1 MLATGFRLIRRAALL
16 AGAAA
21 VLGAGPATAQPQP
34 IPIGAVLPMT
44 GLAATYG
51 TPYLVAVQL
60 GVEEV
65 NRAGGV
71 NGRPLA
77 VTVEDSQASNTV
89 TINAFNR
96 VLQARP
102 VAIMG
107 PGLGTQIL
115 AIMPAFEREKVP
127 VFAGPSTRRVT
138 QQGAKWFYRTTS
150 HDAVGKELWTRFIVD
165 DLGKKRVGVL
175 HIANEW
181 GYSGRDNTAAFLK
194 SVYGLEPVSIAAYQA
209 GDRDVTAQLLQMQ
222 RDGVEVLVTQ
232 GFPVD
237 EALIVRQMRQLNIA
251 IPHIGSG
258 SLCGAFLRNLVT
270 HAEIEGHYCE
280 GPDILPTLN
289 EKPAMQA
296 FVAAYTQRAGFPP
309 DIYATQYY
317 DVVRMLAQVM
327 REHGADREKIR
338 DGFRSAVFE
347 GVMGTYRAD
356 AEGNLWTGSAI
367 MQFGP
372 NGTARV
378 VKRLQRA
385 ATEAP
390 AAPPQ

>member
-1 MLATGFRLIRRAALL
+1 MTRWMRRAALAAAFGL
-16 AGAAA
+16 AAAGTAGAQQ
-21 VLGAGPATAQPQP
+21 GPP
-34 IPIGAVLPMT
+34 ISLGAVLPMT

-51 TPYLVAVQL
+51 QPYLVGVQL
-60 GVEEV
+60 AVEEV
-65 NRAGGV
+65 NAAGGV
-71 NGRPLA
+71 NGRPIA
-77 VTVEDSQASNTV
+77 ITVEDSQASNTV

-115 AIMPAFEREKVP
+115 AMMPAFEREKVP

-150 HDAVGKELWTRFIVD
+150 HDAVGKELWTRFLVE

-181 GYSGRDNTAAFLK
+181 GYSGRDNTSAFLK
-194 SVYGLEPVSIAAYQA
+194 SLYGLEPVSIAAYQA
-209 GDRDVTAQLLQMQ
+209 GDRDVTAQLLQVQ

-237 EALIVRQMRQLNIA
+237 EALIVRQMRQLNID

-258 SLCGAFLRNLVT
+258 SLCGAFLRGLVT

-296 FVAAYTQRAGFPP
+296 FVAAYTKRAGFPP

-317 DVVRMLAQVM
+317 DVVRMLAAVM
-327 REHGADREKIR
+327 REHGVDREKIR
-338 DGFRSAVFE
+338 DGFRTASFE

-367 MQFGP
+367 MRFGAG
-372 NGTARV
+372 GTAQV

-390 AAPPQ
+390 AGPPSQ